1 MAEMEARVALNYLL
15 DFYGPLLTPHR
26 QELMRLY
33 CEEDLT
39 QQEIA
44 DQLSITRQGVF
55 DAIAK
60 SRRQLQDYERKLGLV
75 ARYRAQA
82 AAAARC
88 MAALDRIHPA
98 PGDREA
104 LTEARRALQGIA
116 AESMAETTE
125 V

>member
-44 DQLSITRQGVF
+44 DQLDITRQGVF

-60 SRRQLQDYERKLGLV
+60 SKKQLADYEAKLGLV
-75 ARYRAQA
+75 ARYRAQCENA
-82 AAAARC
+82 ERC
-88 MAALDRIHPA
+88 MEALQRLHPA
-98 PGDREA
+98 ADEREA
-104 LTEARRALQGIA
+104 LAEARRALENIIADRNGI
-116 AESMAETTE
+116 
-125 V
+125 